1 MGFAMPPGRRRWRSG
16 STQCRRTSSAAATL
30 WSVPSPARSTSRCSG
45 SWPQRNLATVV
56 STRFATSSQRN
67 DFLRQEADAV
77 YAELTEG
84 FREAVRVE
92 ELVFRAAEGFPGLG
106 PPRDEIAA
114 ERELTEERKRGA
126 AIGQGRVASPDLG
139 G

>member
-84 FREAVRVE
+84 FREAVRAE
-92 ELVFRAAEGFPGLG
+92 ELVFRSAERFPGAV
-106 PPRDEIAA
+106 PSRDEIAA
-114 ERELTEERKRGA
+114 QRELPPARKRGPH
-126 AIGQGRVASPDLG
+126 IDPGLFLSHIPPP
-139 G
+139 